1 MNPVTVRQLL
11 RSPFLSTFLILL
23 PLVLLWSLSNPMFAS
38 PDEPAH
44 LLRSQGFSNLDFS
57 PPYQTDGIPVGEI
70 DCLRFN
76 ADITADCMSLT
87 WDEPWVQGGSST
99 EGYPPLLHSLAALP
113 SVVFDGLFAT
123 YVTRIW
129 LAVINVALLS
139 WATAMSIRRGTWA
152 LTGLMLGITPT
163 VAFTMGTVNP
173 SGLSA
178 AGAALLVVGITSHNR
193 SGNQV
198 IKHLAPMWV
207 GAAVLVLTRRDG
219 ALWAALIAA
228 VSYLACSSPRQLMH
242 RWLSSSK
249 TRRTGLAATL
259 VVVVSSAWVV
269 PWILRFINRR
279 ATAERST
286 WQAIRA
292 LRIYVDH
299 LIGTFGWLDSTMGI
313 EAFLIAIAAIGFFLM
328 LGFACAQRK
337 ERWSL
342 ATTFM
347 LLVLVPV
354 VFGSIRYPYF
364 QGRYLIPLWIAF
376 TSIAGHSLQQSSEG
390 LSKIGI
396 RPRPLLLLWSVIHI
410 WSLVNNLKRYVTGR
424 NGPWNIFDSDLW
436 HPPMMSNTVT
446 VTLFALSGCL
456 LVAAAVRVSRGVT
469 VRPLQVA
476 AARGDERS
484 SNLRQ
489 D

>member
-1 MNPVTVRQLL
+1 MREMTLHQLL
-11 RSPFLSTFLILL
+11 RSPYVRVLVVLL
-23 PLVLLWSLSNPMFAS
+23 PLVLLWSFSNPMFAA

-44 LLRSQGFSNLDFS
+44 LLRAQGFSNFDFL
-57 PPYQTDGIPVGEI
+57 PPYQTDGIPLGEI

-76 ADITADCMSLT
+76 ADVTADCMDLV
-87 WDEPWVQGGSST
+87 WEEPWIQAGAST
-99 EGYPPLLHSLAALP
+99 EGYPPLLHAIGALP
-113 SVVFDGLFAT
+113 NVVFDGLFAT
-123 YVTRIW
+123 YATRFW

-139 WATAMSIRRGTWA
+139 WAAVIALRRGTWA

-178 AGAALLVVGITSHNR
+178 AGAALLVTGIASRDRNR
-193 SGNQV
+193 SN
-198 IKHLAPMWV
+198 KSRNLLPMWI
-207 GAAVLVLTRRDG
+207 GAAVLILTRRDG
-219 ALWAALIAA
+219 ALWAVLIAA
-228 VSYLACSSPRQLMH
+228 VAHLAHFSPRQLVFRMV
-242 RWLSSSK
+242 SSSK
-249 TRRTGLAATL
+249 ARRACVGAIPF
-259 VVVVSSAWVV
+259 VVAGSLWVV
-269 PWILRFINRR
+269 PWILGFINRR

-313 EAFLIAIAAIGFFLM
+313 EAFLIAIALIGFFM
-328 LGFACAQRK
+328 LLAVACADRK

-342 ATTFM
+342 ATTLM

-354 VFGSIRYPYF
+354 AFGTIRYPYF

-376 TSIAGHSLQQSSEG
+376 TAIAGHALQQSSDA

-396 RPRPLLLLWSVIHI
+396 RSRPLLLLWSVIHL

-424 NGPWNIFDSDLW
+424 NGTWNIFGADLW
-436 HPPMMSNTVT
+436 HPPMMSNTVA
-446 VTLFALSGCL
+446 VVLFAMAGILIA
-456 LVAAAVRVSRGVT
+456 VAAVKVTSGET
-469 VRPLQVA
+469 VRPLPVA
-476 AARGDERS
+476 AETDDERS
-484 SNLRQ
+484 SNLR
-489 D
+489 